1 MKKYA
6 FLITAHTDVEQL
18 LRLMRRLLSL
28 GDIYLLLDKKVK
40 DQDYL
45 SQVETFINHSGGAIS
60 LVEPR
65 VNITWGGFSQCKGQ
79 EALLDAFANSGKA
92 YERMFF
98 LSGLDYVLVSDDE
111 FRDFFE
117 KNQEREFV
125 CGYNVSKSGD
135 GKQQWKV
142 KYYHLFRNMPLG
154 QRNFLRRCI
163 IAGTRLA
170 LRMLGLRKPVS
181 IPMGDDSW
189 DVYYGSQWTSMTS
202 GCARYVLG
210 QMKNNRKVRRYFSTS
225 FAPDELYIPT
235 LVFNSEYGRHAIPSA
250 VKGLKQNTPLHYLN
264 YRGHIY
270 TYDESDYDTLMSS
283 GKIFV
288 RKLVSGKSE
297 RLMEMID
304 ECKNSE

>member
-40 DQDYL
+40 DHDYL
-45 SQVETFINHSGGAIS
+45 SQVETFVSLSGGAIS

-65 VNITWGGFSQCKGQ
+65 VNVAWGGFSQCKGQ

-92 YERMFF
+92 YDRMFF

-111 FRDFFE
+111 FRDFFDR
-117 KNQEREFV
+117 NQEREFV
-125 CGYNVSKSGD
+125 CGFNISKSDAKG
-135 GKQQWKV
+135 QLWRIRL
-142 KYYHLFRNMPLG
+142 YHLFRDMPMK
-154 QRNFLRRCI
+154 QNSFLRRSI

-170 LRMLGLRKPVS
+170 LRCLGLRKPVS

-225 FAPDELYIPT
+225 FAPDELYVPT
-235 LVFNSEYGRHAIPSA
+235 LVMNSEYAERAIPCESMEFENLA
-250 VKGLKQNTPLHYLN
+250 PLHYLN
-264 YRGHIY
+264 YKQTIF
-270 TYDESDYDTLMSS
+270 TYDESDYDTLVSS

-304 ECKNSE
+304 ESAR